1 MEELKPELV
10 VDDEEVEPDS
20 ELQTAL
26 ARARRLRQAAA
37 AHEDIMP
44 KVPCA
49 LPYIPTRTLR
59 NY

>member
-1 MEELKPELV
+1 M

-49 LPYIPTRTLR
+49 LPYTPTRTLR